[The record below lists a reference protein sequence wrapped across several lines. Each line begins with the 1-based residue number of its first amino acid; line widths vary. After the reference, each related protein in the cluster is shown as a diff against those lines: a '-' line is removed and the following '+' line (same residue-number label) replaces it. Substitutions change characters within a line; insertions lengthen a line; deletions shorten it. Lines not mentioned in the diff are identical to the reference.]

1 MESYTV
7 DVTLVP
13 EEHRLI
19 GKADIRFKQLD
30 RNSYATFDLDR
41 RLRVST
47 ATVGGQET
55 RFRQFDLD
63 STVEV
68 DLSNSRF
75 GSGDPVVHIEY
86 AGILDPEEDRRD
98 PVLAKISE
106 DSAFLLY
113 EGKWFPTNGLFSDKA
128 EMKLNVTAP
137 PDWSLVADLPRT
149 GGGFASSQP
158 AFWGMVAA
166 GKYTPVDVESR
177 EE

>member
-1 MESYTV
+1 MNRILGSFLILLLLSAPILAQPARLAANDQSDRPKIDVQSYAV

-13 EEHRLI
+13 EEHRLV

-41 RLRVST
+41 RLRVSI
-47 ATVGGQET
+47 ATVAGEET

-98 PVLAKISE
+98 AVLAKISE

-113 EGKWFPTNGLFSDKA
+113 EGKWF
-128 EMKLNVTAP
+128 
-137 PDWSLVADLPRT
+137 
-149 GGGFASSQP
+149 
-158 AFWGMVAA
+158 
-166 GKYTPVDVESR
+166 
-177 EE
+177 